1 MSCTK
6 QKFYDLKP
14 SGKIQDIV
22 SLNEYRF
29 VPARDEEA
37 RKLQAEVLRINTEVA
52 EIKKEKNE
60 KKASCHCPFID
71 PITNLRCTKNML
83 IVNILE
89 P

>member
-37 RKLQAEVLRINTEVA
+37 RKLQAEVLRLKTEGA
-52 EIKKEKNE
+52 KIKKEKKSK
-60 KKASCHCPFID
+60 KKARFHCPFID
-71 PITNLRCTKNML
+71 PITNLRYTKKYLN
-83 IVNILE
+83 
-89 P
+89 